1 MGFSRRRCLL
11 TIQYQ
16 TQNFMYISG
25 ERAAF
30 SQMVKGEGNLKIL
43 RTLILVHKGPNS

>member
-1 MGFSRRRCLL
+1 
-11 TIQYQ
+11 
-16 TQNFMYISG
+16 MYISG

-43 RTLILVHKGPNS
+43 RTLKLVHKVPNS